1 MPEQLRGVAAAA
13 VASDALAQPRPRLLG
28 NTPKA
33 PSKVAK
39 LHLKIVEIRLKF
51 QGLLYFDANRWLPQS
66 EDGHTHT
73 KPMRRIDGT
82 ARTDFDPNCYGK
94 SNGDG
99 CYFWPSET
107 GTPISSSRYGA
118 PPPAGIG

>member
-1 MPEQLRGVAAAA
+1 MRADNYSSCLNNFVEWPPLQSRQMPWLT
-13 VASDALAQPRPRLLG
+13 LG
-28 NTPKA
+28 HG
-33 PSKVAK
+33 SS
-39 LHLKIVEIRLKF
+39 
-51 QGLLYFDANRWLPQS
+51 GLLYFDANRWLPQS

-118 PPPAGIG
+118 APPPAGIGCEVTPAMV

>member
-1 MPEQLRGVAAAA
+1 MPWLT
-13 VASDALAQPRPRLLG
+13 LG
-28 NTPKA
+28 HG
-33 PSKVAK
+33 SS
-39 LHLKIVEIRLKF
+39 
-51 QGLLYFDANRWLPQS
+51 GLLYFDANRWLPQS

-118 PPPAGIG
+118 PLFHLLHSVIDEMSILQCLVDTTCLHSKVGCFLYKAFFVVVSA